1 MVLNQRK
8 NTKINNRRTV
18 TSESNTNNTIQDR
31 LVTDFK
37 LNKIKTFI
45 FKEIYNKKFSVKA
58 ENEENYLEPVP
69 SYIAL
74 DLLLSRKLTRKIDS
88 SRGFTIK
95 NKKFQILNNNIM
107 LKNKVNIYIS
117 KKIGIIAEYNNTKYK
132 VSCLIIFI
140 FNIILSFG

>member
-58 ENEENYLEPVP
+58 ESEENYLEPVP

-107 LKNKVNIYIS
+107 PVNIYIS

-132 VSCLIIFI
+132 VSCLIILI
-140 FNIILSFG
+140 FNTILSFG